1 MMKFDASGE
10 DLISKRW
17 FGSLM
22 KSGLGCGLT
31 ALASIML
38 FQSAADAKTIY
49 VNASNPISGNGTS
62 WAKSFTFLQDALKV
76 AIAGDK
82 IFLAKGT
89 YYPDDFLPI
98 NGENLNYGD
107 RELSFELNRVTIYG
121 GFLGNETNI
130 DQRDPAANETIL
142 SGAIWDAVTNPGY
155 ERYWALHV
163 VVLKGDSTLDGVTIQ
178 HGRAN
183 GDEPPYNQG
192 GAVYA
197 PSGTTVT
204 FENCLL
210 RENLACESGGA
221 VWGTV
226 KANKTTFSDNRTDN
240 EFLLTDKKLTD
251 PNAINRSWLF
261 NENCFGGAINGD
273 VTAKECQFLGNIVNT
288 RSLNLGNTTSA
299 SGGAINGTNIVL
311 DQCLFDGNSAVA
323 YSKTLPTQMS
333 GSTATSIGGA
343 IVGYVKAKNCKFLDN
358 SALATSECD
367 RTSPRDDK
375 HPAVPYIAAPT
386 AHGGA
391 ISGRMEIVN
400 CFFAEN
406 TAYCTSQG
414 SFLTG
419 DKANSEC
426 YGGAVYVE
434 GISNLTN
441 NVLSANH
448 TGYTDDTEQDPYSVN
463 SALGGAVFASSTSE
477 VPIANCTLIDNVSDG
492 TGTALYVNG
501 NVKILSNIFWDTG
514 VNSPFS
520 TIIAL
525 PLAEGNSNAK
535 ARISNRL
542 YPTPSTETIN
552 IVTGGYDNIDAAGSN
567 ADFGDPPERTLLDPV
582 TPVFVDDTD
591 PLGVDGEWGTQDDGI
606 RLADASV
613 AIGIGHKLFI
623 PKDTLDVDDDGNVT
637 ENLPV
642 DVAGYSRLQNG
653 TLDLGAYEFG
663 DILDQ
668 ADIVVEFPSGNSL
681 TDGVSVVD
689 FGAAPGSPLTK
700 TFTIRNTGVGNLSG
714 LAVSMS
720 GTDVADFTFTQPAV
734 TNLNSGASTTFKVTF
749 KPLVAGERTA
759 AIHIASNDPDEDP
772 FDIDVRGDA
781 LVPDIAVE
789 QPFGT
794 NLTDGVSTI
803 NYGQV
808 SPLASESKTFTI
820 RNTGEAKLNILSLT
834 TSGAAASEFT
844 ITGPVQKA
852 LVPGEFVAFKV
863 AFTPS
868 TSGTRNATLTIASD
882 DPDAESS
889 FTIKLTGTGVV
900 SPEIGVAQPA
910 KVDLT
915 DGDTKSF
922 GNVKTD
928 LAYTK
933 EFTIKNEGSAKLK
946 NLSVSLKG
954 SSTYTK
960 TKLAVDSLKPGEKT
974 KFTVTFKP
982 KSAGEKT
989 ATLKISSNDANENP
1003 FTIYLKGTGYNG
1015 SAPSAKSALVAAAT
1029 SSADVEIGSS
1039 GGAVTVIKQDD
1050 GLEYLVLTV
1059 QKTPGW
1065 SAAKHTTE
1073 VSSNLVDWFSGDKHT
1088 TTLIDNATILRVR
1101 DNTPVQKG
1109 EKRYIRLK

>member
-1 MMKFDASGE
+1 
-10 DLISKRW
+10 
-17 FGSLM
+17 M
-22 KSGLGCGLT
+22 KSGLGSGLA

-38 FQSAADAKTIY
+38 FQGAADAKTIY
-49 VNASNPISGNGTS
+49 VNASNPISGNGTN

-82 IFLAKGT
+82 IFLAKGI

-121 GFLGNETNI
+121 GFLGNETNV

-142 SGAIWDAVTNPGY
+142 SGAIWDAVTTPGY
-155 ERYWALHV
+155 ERYWSLHV
-163 VVLKGDSTLDGVTIQ
+163 VSLKGDSTLDGVTIEN
-178 HGRAN
+178 GRAN

-204 FENCLL
+204 LENCVLS
-210 RENLACESGGA
+210 ENLACESGGA

-226 KANKTTFSDNRTDN
+226 KANKSTFSDNLVDN
-240 EFLLTDKKLTD
+240 EFLLV
-251 PNAINRSWLF
+251 PNKQFRSWLF
-261 NENCFGGAINGD
+261 NEKCYGGAINGD
-273 VTAKECQFLGNIVNT
+273 VTAKECKFLNNTVNT
-288 RSLNLGNTTSA
+288 HSLNLGTTTTA
-299 SGGAINGTNIVL
+299 TGGAINGGTHVL
-311 DQCLFDGNSAVA
+311 TECLFDGNSAVSLSTPKGA
-323 YSKTLPTQMS
+323 S
-333 GSTATSIGGA
+333 GSDATSIGGA
-343 IVGYVKAKNCKFLDN
+343 VVGKITAKKCTFINNLA
-358 SALATSECD
+358 SATSSSSYTPKPKPD
-367 RTSPRDDK
+367 S
-375 HPAVPYIAAPT
+375 PAVPHTAKPT
-386 AHGGA
+386 SYGGA
-391 ISGRMEIVN
+391 TFGQIDAVN
-400 CFFAEN
+400 CFFVDNEA
-406 TAYCTSQG
+406 
-414 SFLTG
+414 LTDAVAG
-419 DKANSEC
+419 DRTEINSHGGASYVQSDSTLVGCVFVTNNATDIVEDGINSDP
-426 YGGAVYVE
+426 YDLGATLGGAVY
-434 GISNLTN
+434 
-441 NVLSANH
+441 
-448 TGYTDDTEQDPYSVN
+448 
-463 SALGGAVFASSTSE
+463 ASSTS
-477 VPIANCTLIDNVSDG
+477 VLPISNCTFHDNGSTGDG
-492 TGTALYVNG
+492 FALYVGG
-501 NVKILSNIFWDTG
+501 NVKILSNVFW
-514 VNSPFS
+514 NSVPLVAPFEHL
-520 TIIAL
+520 IYL
-525 PLAEGNSNAK
+525 PAVEGDAAAK

-552 IVTGGYDNIDAAGSN
+552 VVRGGIASIDANGAN
-567 ADFGDPPERTLLDPV
+567 ADFGDPPERTLLSPAIL
-582 TPVFVDDTD
+582 FVDQANPMGAD
-591 PLGVDGEWGTQDDGI
+591 LEWGTIDDGI
-606 RLADASV
+606 RLAATSP
-613 AIGIGHKLFI
+613 AIGVGHKLFI
-623 PKDTLDVDDDGNVT
+623 PKDTLDIDDDGDVA

-642 DVAGYSRLQNG
+642 DVAGFSRIQDG

-668 ADIVVEFPSGNSL
+668 ADIVVEQPAGNGL

-689 FGAAPGSPLTK
+689 FGAAPGTPLTK
-700 TFTIRNTGVGNLSG
+700 TFTIRNSGIGNLSG
-714 LAVSMS
+714 LAVTMS

-734 TNLNSGASTTFKVTF
+734 KNLNSGASTTFKVTF
-749 KPLVAGERTA
+749 KPVVTGERTA

-789 QPFGT
+789 QPFGK

-820 RNTGEAKLNILSLT
+820 RNTGESKLNILSLT
-834 TSGAAASEFT
+834 TSGSAASEFT

-863 AFTPS
+863 AFKPS
-868 TSGTRNATLTIASD
+868 TNGTRNATLTIVSD

-900 SPEIGVAQPA
+900 APEIAVAQPA

-960 TKLAVDSLKPGEKT
+960 TKLAVTSLKPGEKT

-1003 FTIYLKGTGYNG
+1003 FTINLKGTGYNG

-1029 SSADVEIGSS
+1029 SSSDVEVGTA

-1059 QKTPGW
+1059 QKAPGW
-1065 SAAKHTTE
+1065 STAKHTAE

-1088 TTLIDNATILRVR
+1088 TILIDNAATLRVR

>member
-1 MMKFDASGE
+1 MIKFDASGE
-10 DLISKRW
+10 DLSSKRW
-17 FGSLM
+17 FGSRM
-22 KSGLGCGLT
+22 KSGLGGGL
-31 ALASIML
+31 AVLASIML

-98 NGENLNYGD
+98 DGENLNYGD

-121 GFLGNETNI
+121 GFLGNETNV
-130 DQRDPAANETIL
+130 DQRDPLANETIL
-142 SGAIWDAVTNPGY
+142 SGAIWDAVATPGY

-163 VVLKGDSTLDGVTIQ
+163 VVLKGDSTLDGVTIE

-183 GDEPPYNQG
+183 GDEVPYNQG

-204 FENCLL
+204 LENCLL

-226 KANKTTFSDNRTDN
+226 KANKSTFADNRTDN
-240 EFLLTDKKLTD
+240 EFLLTDRKLND
-251 PNAINRSWLF
+251 PTATNRSWLF
-261 NENCFGGAINGD
+261 NENCYGGAINGD
-273 VTAKECQFLGNIVNT
+273 VTATECQFLGNIVNT
-288 RSLNLGNTTSA
+288 SSLNLGNTTSA
-299 SGGAINGTNIVL
+299 SGGAIYGTNIVL
-311 DQCLFDGNSAVA
+311 DKCLFDGNSAVA
-323 YSKTLPTQMS
+323 YSHTLPSPS
-333 GSTATSIGGA
+333 GSTATAIGGA
-343 IVGYVKAKNCKFLDN
+343 IVGYVKAKNSKFLDN
-358 SALATSECD
+358 SAQATSDCD

-375 HPAVPYIAAPT
+375 HPAVPYIANPT
-386 AHGGA
+386 ARGGA

-406 TAYCTSQG
+406 TAFCTSQG
-414 SFLTG
+414 SFVTG
-419 DKANSEC
+419 DKANSESH
-426 YGGAVYVE
+426 GGALYVE
-434 GISNLTN
+434 GISDLTN
-441 NVLSANH
+441 NVLSGNH
-448 TGYTDDTEQDPYSVN
+448 AGFLDETEADPFSIN
-463 SALGGAVFASSTSE
+463 SSLGGAIYASSTS
-477 VPIANCTLIDNVSDG
+477 VFPISNCTLVDNVSDA
-492 TGTALYVNG
+492 TGTALFVNG
-501 NVKILSNIFWDTG
+501 NVKILSSIFWDTG

-520 TIIAL
+520 TIITL
-525 PLAEGNSNAK
+525 PSVEGNANAK

-552 IVTGGYDNIDAAGSN
+552 IVTGGYKNIGASGAN

-606 RLADASV
+606 RLADDSD
-613 AIGIGHKLFI
+613 AIGIGHKLFV
-623 PKDTLDVDDDGNVT
+623 PKDTLDVDDDGDVA

-642 DVAGYSRLQNG
+642 DVAGFSRIQDG

-668 ADIVVEFPSGNSL
+668 ADIVVEQPTGNGL

-689 FGAAPGSPLTK
+689 FGAAPGTPLTK
-700 TFTIRNTGVGNLSG
+700 TFTIRNSGIGNLSG
-714 LAVSMS
+714 LAVTMS

-803 NYGQV
+803 NYGEV

-820 RNTGEAKLNILSLT
+820 RNTGESKLNIQSLT
-834 TSGAAASEFT
+834 TSGSAASEFT

-863 AFTPS
+863 AFKPS
-868 TSGTRNATLTIASD
+868 TNGTRNATLTIASD

-900 SPEIGVAQPA
+900 APEIAVAQPA

-933 EFTIKNEGSAKLK
+933 EFTIKNDGSAKLK
-946 NLSVSLKG
+946 NLSVSLSG

-960 TKLAVDSLKPGEKT
+960 TKLAVTSLKPGEKT

-1003 FTIYLKGTGYNG
+1003 FTIYLKGTGYTG

-1029 SSADVEIGSS
+1029 SSADVEIGST

-1059 QKTPGW
+1059 QKAPGW
-1065 SAAKHTTE
+1065 STAKHTAE

-1088 TTLIDNATILRVR
+1088 TILIDNATTLRVR